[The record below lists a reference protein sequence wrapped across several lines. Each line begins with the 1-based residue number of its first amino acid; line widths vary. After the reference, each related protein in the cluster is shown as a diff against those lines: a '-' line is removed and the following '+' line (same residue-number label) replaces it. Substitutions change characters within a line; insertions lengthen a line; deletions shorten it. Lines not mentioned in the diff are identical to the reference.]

1 MALNERALRFLGLAE
16 YLYRNDW
23 VHFSL
28 QGGDWTDEL
37 EGEEKV
43 FGIFIRT
50 MICNDSESK
59 KLYDAI
65 GGFGGVKSRFDHGN
79 DVETWLAN
87 KLADIS
93 MGSGKG
99 SHRDNRHKRWTPRG
113 IKEYLELVGGS
124 QIDCFSRVDGYNEL
138 FNTIDFVYSCGPLT
152 AFDLAKRLYESGV
165 VPHVPDRFYLTGT
178 GEVSGIKALFP
189 EVNSDDELVVLGN
202 LLTGRMMEAGIP
214 ESVVHYGLEDL
225 LCIYQKDNR
234 YMEFLEGNISAEDYA
249 SAIMGKNCIRERG
262 IGC

>member
-1 MALNERALRFLGLAE
+1 MALNERALRFLELAE
-16 YLYRNDW
+16 YLYGNGW
-23 VHFSL
+23 VHFRL
-28 QGGDWTDEL
+28 QDGGWTDEL
-37 EGEEKV
+37 EGEEMV
-43 FGIFIRT
+43 YGIFIRT

-59 KLYDAI
+59 KFFDAI
-65 GGFGGVKSRFDHGN
+65 GGFRGVKSRFDREY
-79 DVETWLAN
+79 DVEAWLADEL
-87 KLADIS
+87 KDVS

-124 QIDCFSRVDGYNEL
+124 QIDFLSRIDGYNEL
-138 FNTIDFVYSCGPLT
+138 FNTIDSVYSCGPLT

-165 VPHVPDRFYLTGT
+165 VPYVPDRFYLTGT

-189 EVNSDDELVVLGN
+189 EINSDDELVALGN
-202 LLTGRMMEAGIP
+202 LLTYRMMEAGIP
-214 ESVVHYGLEDL
+214 ERVVHYGLEDL

-234 YMEFLEGNISAEDYA
+234 YMEFLEGNISAEDYT
-249 SAIMGKNCIRERG
+249 SAIMGKNCIKERG

>member
-1 MALNERALRFLGLAE
+1 MALNESALKFLELAE

-23 VHFSL
+23 VHFRL
-28 QGGDWTDEL
+28 QDGGWTDEL
-37 EGEEKV
+37 EDEEKV

-59 KLYDAI
+59 KFYDAI
-65 GGFGGVKSRFDHGN
+65 GGFRDVISKLDRGD
-79 DVETWLAN
+79 DVEAWLTDEL
-87 KLADIS
+87 KDVS

-113 IKEYLELVGGS
+113 IKEYIVLVGSS
-124 QIDCFSRVDGYNEL
+124 QIDFLSHINGYNEL
-138 FNTIDFVYSCGPLT
+138 FNIIDSVYSCGPLT

-165 VPHVPDRFYLTGT
+165 VQHQPDGFYLTGT
-178 GEVSGIKALFP
+178 GEINGIKALFP
-189 EVNSDDELVVLGN
+189 GTNSDEELIEIGKILVS
-202 LLTGRMMEAGIP
+202 RMLDADIP
-214 ESVVHYGLEDL
+214 EKVAHYGLEDL

-234 YMEFLEGNISAEDYA
+234 YVEFLEGNISVEDYA
-249 SAIMGKNCIRERG
+249 SIMMGKNCIRERG